1 MKHLISATLSKE
13 AGEIYE
19 TWDKGQKSKII
30 SELITTSE
38 TIRLH
43 NEALLKA
50 RGTLQGL
57 LGEALIVV
65 WQKNKKHPL
74 VKKINN
80 ALIGTI
86 HHQYWKD

>member
-13 AGEIYE
+13 AGEIYDS
-19 TWDKGQKSKII
+19 WDKGKKSKII

-50 RGTLQGL
+50 RGTLQAL

-74 VKKINN
+74 VKRINN

-86 HHQYWKD
+86 HHQYWE

>member
-1 MKHLISATLSKE
+1 L
-13 AGEIYE
+13 
-19 TWDKGQKSKII
+19 DKGQKSKII

-50 RGTLQGL
+50 RGHLQGL